1 MPDHSLRADMAQI
14 PLFKGLPTAD
24 TARLAASLRAVD
36 VKPGTNV
43 MALEQPGE
51 TVYFLVHGMVR
62 LQAEQ
67 ADGSTVILGFL
78 GPGDMVGEMS
88 LLDAAGRSATVFT
101 LEPCHLLWMDRVTF
115 QVMLETSPHLSIN
128 LLRELSRRLR
138 QANDRVQ
145 VLVTKDVSGRVAR
158 QLAAFA
164 ERFGEPLPEGGERI
178 RMRLTQENL
187 ADIVGSS
194 RERVCQVLQPMKR
207 AHLVRETRDHIYTVA
222 DRAELLRRFG

>member
-1 MPDHSLRADMAQI
+1 MVSHTVRADMAQI
-14 PLFKGLPTAD
+14 PLFQGLPAVDAT
-24 TARLAASLRAVD
+24 RLAASLRTVD

-43 MALEQPGE
+43 MTLEQPGE
-51 TVYFLVHGMVR
+51 TVYFLVSGMVR

-67 ADGSTVILGFL
+67 ADGATVILGFL

-88 LLDAAGRSATVFT
+88 LLDAEGRSATVYT
-101 LEPCHLLWMDRVTF
+101 LEPCRLLWMDRVTF
-115 QVMLETSPHLSIN
+115 QAMLESSPRLAIN
-128 LLRELSRRLR
+128 LLRVLSRRLR

-194 RERVCQVLQPMKR
+194 RERVCQVLKPMKR
-207 AHLVRETRDHIYTVA
+207 AQLVHETREHLFTVV
-222 DRAELLRRFG
+222 DREALVRRFG